1 MKKLKLKMLGFSLLA
16 LLIAGGCENLLD
28 FTFNS
33 DGSDV
38 TFVVDPEEAGEYVE
52 SRKVLKADLD
62 SIIAAEGKD
71 IGDLETVFLNAATVE
86 VIGIGN
92 FDAIQSIKINLE
104 AEGLDE
110 ITLAS
115 KDPVPEGLTSASLD
129 VYTGDLAAYLNS
141 SEYILTLVVLLDQ
154 DLVNN
159 MVVKA
164 TLKYKI
170 TVGV

>member
-1 MKKLKLKMLGFSLLA
+1 MKKLKYKILGISLLA
-16 LLIAGGCENLLD
+16 LIIAGGCENLLD
-28 FTFNS
+28 FTFTS

-38 TFVVDPEEAGEYVE
+38 TFIVDPEEAGEYVK

-71 IGDLETVFLNAATVE
+71 IGDLETVFLKEATVE
-86 VIGIGN
+86 VIGAGN
-92 FDAIQSIKINLE
+92 FDAVESIKINLE
-104 AEGLDE
+104 AAGLKE

-115 KDPVPEGLTSASLD
+115 KDPVAEGLTSASLD

-141 SEYILTLVVLLDQ
+141 SEYTLTLVILLDE
-154 DLVNN
+154 DLVNS